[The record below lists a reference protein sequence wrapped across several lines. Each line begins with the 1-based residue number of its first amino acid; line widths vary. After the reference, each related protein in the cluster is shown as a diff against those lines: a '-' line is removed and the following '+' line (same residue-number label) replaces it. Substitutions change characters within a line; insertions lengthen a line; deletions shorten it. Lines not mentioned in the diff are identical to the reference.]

1 MLDHQYFKKVGTKVR
16 DKYRTHI
23 FTKAKDVYGS
33 KFKGYKEPYKTLK
46 QSGKLKRQS
55 GSSAGTTAPIVT
67 TDLLRDFGTVYKTS
81 STKIIFLLL
90 TSKSSDIPLADFLAA
105 FITIG
110 LASSPISLTKSNRM
124 LSLISASLLPL
135 DAVFNISSLVFILL

>member
-81 STKIIFLLL
+81 STGFQMGWSSLGARVEYLKKMGRVLTAENKALPDSIANFLEVESDKYIKKKLGPDKIIRH
-90 TSKSSDIPLADFLAA
+90 K
-105 FITIG
+105 
-110 LASSPISLTKSNRM
+110 R
-124 LSLISASLLPL
+124 
-135 DAVFNISSLVFILL
+135 